1 MRVYPKFCLFGNN
14 LTKPYNHAYAV
25 SLKFVCVTH
34 GDYLVHSGY
43 LANQFPKTIQYH
55 IPSCLHFQVQ
65 KFKQPFIANR
75 KKRGTRFIHV
85 SKSKNDLRERE
96 RVVIGLSFGVIG
108 LNFDKGEWVIRCNRC
123 NSLCNLSVIYD
134 LCSNLLHLWLQ
145 IYQFIPPDSHCIT
158 SCNNE
163 SKRHK

>member
-25 SLKFVCVTH
+25 SLKFVRVTH

-96 RVVIGLSFGVIG
+96 RES
-108 LNFDKGEWVIRCNRC
+108 CNRPEFWC
-123 NSLCNLSVIYD
+123 NRPE
-134 LCSNLLHLWLQ
+134 
-145 IYQFIPPDSHCIT
+145 F
-158 SCNNE
+158 
-163 SKRHK
+163 

>member
-25 SLKFVCVTH
+25 SLKFVRVTH

-96 RVVIGLSFGVIG
+96 R
-108 LNFDKGEWVIRCNRC
+108 ERE
-123 NSLCNLSVIYD
+123 LCIEKRNEVT
-134 LCSNLLHLWLQ
+134 LLLGQ
-145 IYQFIPPDSHCIT
+145 IYLSGSFQSPH
-158 SCNNE
+158 
-163 SKRHK
+163 

>member
-14 LTKPYNHAYAV
+14 LTKPYNHAYAL
-25 SLKFVCVTH
+25 SLKFVRVTH

-55 IPSCLHFQVQ
+55 IPLCLHFQVQ

-96 RVVIGLSFGVIG
+96 RERERESCVLRKEMKLPSYLDKYINQVVSKARI
-108 LNFDKGEWVIRCNRC
+108 
-123 NSLCNLSVIYD
+123 
-134 LCSNLLHLWLQ
+134 SNKWL
-145 IYQFIPPDSHCIT
+145 
-158 SCNNE
+158 
-163 SKRHK
+163 